1 MYAVTDASAPSTG
14 GADSAR
20 ARATPSAETTPV
32 AASSSMSAGTPMNC
46 LRGSERIAPRV

>member
-1 MYAVTDASAPSTG
+1 MYSVTDVSAPSNG

-20 ARATPSAETTPV
+20 ARATPSAETTPL

-46 LRGSERIAPRV
+46 LRGSERSTPRV